1 MKIKSV
7 EAIPI
12 TYDERRPLNYLFEAP
27 LSFLFVRVG
36 ADEGITGYGEVCD
49 SYGCNYP
56 LVVKA
61 IIDEALAP
69 LLLDEDP
76 ADIERLVFKM
86 RGWTRR
92 RLGDQ
97 GVAIQAISGVEIAL
111 WDLLGKIMGK
121 SVSRLLGRFKDRIPV
136 YASST
141 VLEEG
146 PPALHLKLVEHC
158 LDQGVRAVKVRI
170 GLDFRRDMD
179 TLRTLRSVIGN
190 DLQLMVDGG
199 EHYTVHTAVEIAHTL
214 ADLDVRFFEE
224 PVPQHNREGIARLVE
239 RSPVPIAYGEHLFLC
254 QDFLDCLTHRRADV
268 IQPDAAICGGILE
281 SRKVAA
287 LGEAFGMPVI
297 PHSAAGPLAL
307 AANLHFAASVANVSL
322 LEYAFTFDRL
332 WARMLKE
339 PILSP
344 SALQN
349 GELTV
354 PNGPGLGV
362 SINEDIWDEYPY
374 QPRTTVK
381 EMPSWS
387 LGRV

>member
-12 TYDERRPLNYLFEAP
+12 TYDERRPLSYLFEVP
-27 LSFLFVRVG
+27 LNFLFVRIG
-36 ADEGITGYGEVCD
+36 TDEGITGYGEVCD

-56 LVVKA
+56 LVVRA
-61 IIDEALAP
+61 IVDEALTP
-69 LLLDEDP
+69 LLLDENP
-76 ADIERLVFKM
+76 VDIDRLVFKM

-97 GVAIQAISGVEIAL
+97 GVVIQAISGVEIAL
-111 WDLLGKIMGK
+111 WDLLGKIKGK
-121 SVSRLLGRFKDRIPV
+121 SVSRLLGRFKDRVPV

-146 PPALHLKLVEHC
+146 PPELHLKLVERC
-158 LDQGVRAVKVRI
+158 LEQGVRAVKVRV
-170 GLDFRRDMD
+170 GLDFRRDMH
-179 TLRTLRSVIGN
+179 TLRAFRSEIGS
-190 DLQLMVDGG
+190 DIQLMVDGG
-199 EHYTVHTAVEIAHTL
+199 EHYTVHTALEIAQTL
-214 ADLDVRFFEE
+214 ADLEVRFFEE
-224 PVPQHNREGIARLVE
+224 PIPQHNREGIAGLVGK
-239 RSPVPIAYGEHLFLC
+239 SPVPIAYGEHLFLS

-268 IQPDAAICGGILE
+268 IQPDAAICGGISE

-287 LGEAFGMPVI
+287 LGEAFGRPVI

-332 WARMLKE
+332 WSRMLKE

-349 GELTV
+349 GELMV
-354 PNGPGLGV
+354 PDGPGLGV
-362 SINEDIWDEYPY
+362 SIDEAIWDEYPY
-374 QPRTTVK
+374 QPRTTIR